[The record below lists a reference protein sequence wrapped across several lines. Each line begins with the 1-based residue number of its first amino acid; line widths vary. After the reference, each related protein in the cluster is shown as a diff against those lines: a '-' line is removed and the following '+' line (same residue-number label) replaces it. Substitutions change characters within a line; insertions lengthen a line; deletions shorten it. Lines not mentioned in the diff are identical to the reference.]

1 MDTFSTR
8 KWFRNQYL
16 EEANLNEDG
25 PIQTKEEAFRVLRDI
40 EANNPKWGIGP
51 DGSGDYYKIQLGQ
64 ALDFLQAD
72 EIGAMFQRE
81 KENI

>member
-25 PIQTKEEAFRVLRDI
+25 PIQSKEEAFKMLRNI
-40 EANNPKWGIGP
+40 EANIPKWGGQE
-51 DGSGDYYKIQLGQ
+51 GEFYRNQLGQ

-72 EIGAMFQRE
+72 EIGAMFKRE

>member
-25 PIQTKEEAFRVLRDI
+25 SIQTKEEAFRVLMDI
-40 EANNPKWGIGP
+40 EANMPKWGGQE
-51 DGSGDYYKIQLGQ
+51 GEFYRNQLGQ
-64 ALDFLQAD
+64 AIDFLRD
-72 EIGAMFQRE
+72 GEMF
-81 KENI
+81 